1 MPDRLVTPVKI
12 GPYTLVSPVYVAP
25 MAGVTDAPF
34 RKIAREFGAG
44 LACTEMISSEAL
56 VRQHRESFR
65 LMDLQWDQ
73 RPVSVQLM
81 GGAPGV
87 MAQAAR
93 MAEEAG
99 ADIIDINMGCPVP
112 KVVKTS
118 GGSSLLRDPDLAS
131 RVAEAVVGAVSVPVT
146 AKIRLGWDFA
156 TRNYLEMAT
165 RLEATGIQ
173 GLAVHGRTR
182 SQRYDPSAD
191 WMAIA
196 QVKAAVKIPVAGS
209 GDLRSAGDAERRRRE
224 SGVDAVMLGRGIL
237 GNLWLV
243 RQTGVR
249 LTTGE
254 AIPPLSWQKQIEF
267 GRRHCDL
274 VLDYYGPERGPRLLR
289 KFIAWGL
296 HGFRGAARL
305 RTMVQSVSSP
315 ADVTVVLDTAL
326 LTDPGPFSL
335 DGEIEDAP
343 VSCEA
348 A

>member
-1 MPDRLVTPVKI
+1 MKI
-12 GPYTLVSPVYVAP
+12 GPYSLLSPVYVAP

-56 VRQHRESFR
+56 VRGHPESFR
-65 LMDLQWDQ
+65 LMDLRWDQ

-81 GGAPGV
+81 GGDPGV

-93 MAEEAG
+93 MAAAAG

-118 GGSSLLRDPDLAS
+118 GGSSLLRDPDRAC

-146 AKIRLGWDFA
+146 VKIRLGWDFA

-165 RLEATGIQ
+165 GLEATGIQ

-191 WMAIA
+191 WLAIA
-196 QVKAAVKIPVAGS
+196 EVKAAVKIPVAGS
-209 GDLRSAGDAERRRRE
+209 GDLRTADDAERRRLE

-243 RQTGVR
+243 RQTVAR

-254 AIPPLSWQKQIEF
+254 SIPPLSWTEQIALV
-267 GRRHCDL
+267 RRHCDL
-274 VLDYYGPERGPRLLR
+274 VLDYYGAERGPRLLR

-296 HGFRGAARL
+296 RGFRGAARL

-315 ADVTVVLDTAL
+315 ADVTVVLDQAL
-326 LTDPGPFSL
+326 AIDPGPFSL
-335 DGEIEDAP
+335 DAEIDEAP
-343 VSCEA
+343 ASCQA

>member
-1 MPDRLVTPVKI
+1 MKI
-12 GPYTLVSPVYVAP
+12 GSSALTSPVYVAP

-56 VRQHRESFR
+56 VRRHRESFR
-65 LMDLQWDQ
+65 LMDLGWDQ

-81 GGAPGV
+81 GGDPGV
-87 MAQAAR
+87 MAEA
-93 MAEEAG
+93 AG
-99 ADIIDINMGCPVP
+99 ADIVDINMGCPVP

-118 GGSSLLRDPDLAS
+118 GGSSLLRDPDRAC
-131 RVAEAVVGAVSVPVT
+131 RVSEAVVGAVAVPVT
-146 AKIRLGWDFA
+146 AKIRLGWDA
-156 TRNYLEMAT
+156 GTRNFLEMAT

-182 SQRYDPSAD
+182 AQRYDPFAD
-191 WMAIA
+191 WAAIT
-196 QVKAAVKIPVAGS
+196 QVRAAVGIPVAGS
-209 GDLRSAGDAERRRRE
+209 GDLRTADDSVRRIRE

-243 RQTGVR
+243 RQTVAR

-254 AIPPLSWQKQIEF
+254 VIPDLSWTEQIALI
-267 GRRHCDL
+267 RRHGDL
-274 VLDYYGPERGPRLLR
+274 VLDYYGAERGPRLLR

-296 HGFRGAARL
+296 RGFPGAARL
-305 RTMVQSVSSP
+305 RTMVQSVCSP
-315 ADVTVVLDTAL
+315 EDVAEVLERAQAI
-326 LTDPGPFSL
+326 DPGAYRSDADTFD
-335 DGEIEDAP
+335 DGSA
-343 VSCEA
+343 SSEA

>member
-1 MPDRLVTPVKI
+1 
-12 GPYTLVSPVYVAP
+12 

-56 VRQHRESFR
+56 VRQHRETSR
-65 LMDLQWDQ
+65 LMDLGWDE

-81 GGAPGV
+81 GGDPQV

-93 MAEEAG
+93 LAEAAG
-99 ADIIDINMGCPVP
+99 ADIVDINMGCPVP

-118 GGSSLLRDPDLAS
+118 GGSSLLRDPDRAC
-131 RVAEAVVGAVSVPVT
+131 RVAEAVVAAVSVPVT
-146 AKIRLGWDFA
+146 VKIRLGWDFA

-165 RLEATGIQ
+165 RLEATGIE

-191 WMAIA
+191 WIAIA

-209 GDLRSAGDAERRRRE
+209 GDLRSSDDAVRRIRQ

-243 RQTGVR
+243 RQTVAR

-254 AIPPLSWQKQIEF
+254 IIPALSWIEQIELV
-267 GRRHCDL
+267 RRHCDL
-274 VLDYYGPERGPRLLR
+274 VLDYYGAERGPRLLR

-296 HGFRGAARL
+296 RGFRGAARL
-305 RTMVQSVSSP
+305 RTMVQSVASP
-315 ADVTVVLDTAL
+315 ADVTAVLDAAQAI
-326 LTDPGPFSL
+326 DPGPFSL
-335 DGEIEDAP
+335 DAEIEDVPA
-343 VSCEA
+343 SCEA

>member
-1 MPDRLVTPVKI
+1 MKI

-56 VRQHRESFR
+56 VRQHRETSR
-65 LMDLQWDQ
+65 LMDLRWDE

-81 GGAPGV
+81 GGDPQV

-93 MAEEAG
+93 LAEAAG
-99 ADIIDINMGCPVP
+99 ADIVDINMGCPVP

-118 GGSSLLRDPDLAS
+118 GGSSLLRDPDRAC
-131 RVAEAVVGAVSVPVT
+131 RVAEAVVAAVSVPVT
-146 AKIRLGWDFA
+146 VKIRLGWDFA

-165 RLEATGIQ
+165 RLEATGIE

-191 WMAIA
+191 WIAIA

-209 GDLRSAGDAERRRRE
+209 GDLRSSDDAVRRIRQ

-243 RQTGVR
+243 RQTVAR

-254 AIPPLSWQKQIEF
+254 TIPALSWIEQIELV
-267 GRRHCDL
+267 RRHCDL
-274 VLDYYGPERGPRLLR
+274 VLDYYGAERGPRLLR

-296 HGFRGAARL
+296 RGFRGAARL
-305 RTMVQSVSSP
+305 RTMVQSVASP
-315 ADVTVVLDTAL
+315 ADVTVVLDAARAI
-326 LTDPGPFSL
+326 DPGPFSL
-335 DGEIEDAP
+335 DAEIEDAP
-343 VSCEA
+343 ASCEA

>member
-1 MPDRLVTPVKI
+1 
-12 GPYTLVSPVYVAP
+12 

-56 VRQHRESFR
+56 VRRHRESFR
-65 LMDLQWDQ
+65 LMDLDWGR
-73 RPVSVQLM
+73 RPGSVQLM
-81 GGAPGV
+81 GGDPGV
-87 MAQAAR
+87 MAEAAR
-93 MAEEAG
+93 MAEAAG
-99 ADIIDINMGCPVP
+99 ADIVDINMGCPVP
-112 KVVKTS
+112 KVVKPS
-118 GGSSLLRDPDLAS
+118 GGSSLLRDPDRAC

-146 AKIRLGWDFA
+146 VKIRLGWDFA

-165 RLEATGIQ
+165 RLERTGIQ

-191 WMAIA
+191 WIAIA
-196 QVKAAVKIPVAGS
+196 QVKAAVTIPVAGS
-209 GDLRSAGDAERRRRE
+209 GDLRTADDAVRRMRE

-243 RQTGVR
+243 RQTVAR

-254 AIPPLSWQKQIEF
+254 TVPALSWIEQIELV
-267 GRRHCDL
+267 RRHCDL

-296 HGFRGAARL
+296 HGFRGAAQL
-305 RTMVQSVSSP
+305 RTLVQSVTTP
-315 ADVTVVLDTAL
+315 ADIDRVLDAARAL
-326 LTDPGPFSL
+326 EPGTRSIDDPPQAAPDASEPAGP
-335 DGEIEDAP
+335 
-343 VSCEA
+343 
-348 A
+348 

>member
-1 MPDRLVTPVKI
+1 MKI
-12 GPYTLVSPVYVAP
+12 GRHTLLSPVYVAP

-44 LACTEMISSEAL
+44 MACTEMISSEAL
-56 VRQHRESFR
+56 VRNHRESFR
-65 LMDLQWDQ
+65 LMDLHWDQ

-81 GGAPGV
+81 GGDPAV
-87 MAQAAR
+87 MAEAAR
-93 MAEEAG
+93 MAEAAG
-99 ADIIDINMGCPVP
+99 ADIVDINMGCPVP

-118 GGSSLLRDPDLAS
+118 GGSSLLRDPDRAG

-146 AKIRLGWDFA
+146 VKIRLGWDLA
-156 TRNYLEMAT
+156 TRNHLEMAT

-182 SQRYDPSAD
+182 SQRYDPIAD
-191 WMAIA
+191 WEAIA
-196 QVKAAVKIPVAGS
+196 QVKAAVSIPVAGS
-209 GDLRSAGDAERRRRE
+209 GDLRTADDAARRRRE

-243 RQTGVR
+243 RQTVVR

-254 AIPPLSWQKQIEF
+254 SIPALSWQEQIELV
-267 GRRHCDL
+267 RRHCDL
-274 VLDYYGPERGPRLLR
+274 VLEYYGPERGPRLLR

-296 HGFRGAARL
+296 RGFRGAARL
-305 RTMVQSVSSP
+305 RTMVQSVTSP
-315 ADVTVVLDTAL
+315 TDVTAVLDAAL
-326 LTDPGPFSL
+326 SIDPGPFSL
-335 DGEIEDAP
+335 DGEIDDAP
-343 VSCEA
+343 GSCEA

>member
-1 MPDRLVTPVKI
+1 MKI
-12 GPYTLVSPVYVAP
+12 GSYTLSSPVYVAP

-34 RKIAREFGAG
+34 RKMAREFGAG

-56 VRQHRESFR
+56 VRRHRESFR
-65 LMDLQWDQ
+65 LMDLGWDQ

-81 GGAPGV
+81 GGDPGV
-87 MAQAAR
+87 MAEAAR
-93 MAEEAG
+93 MAEAAG
-99 ADIIDINMGCPVP
+99 ADIVDINMGCPVP

-118 GGSSLLRDPDLAS
+118 GGSSLLRDPDRAC
-131 RVAEAVVGAVSVPVT
+131 RVSEAVVQAVSVPVT
-146 AKIRLGWDFA
+146 VKIRLGWDAA

-165 RLEATGIQ
+165 RLQATGIQ

-182 SQRYDPSAD
+182 AQRYDPSAD
-191 WMAIA
+191 WTAIA
-196 QVKAAVKIPVAGS
+196 QVRAAVGIPVAGS
-209 GDLRSAGDAERRRRE
+209 GDLRTADDSVRRIRE

-243 RQTGVR
+243 RQTVAR

-254 AIPPLSWQKQIEF
+254 VIPDLSWTEQIALI
-267 GRRHCDL
+267 RRHADL
-274 VLDYYGPERGPRLLR
+274 VLDYYGAERGPRLLR

-296 HGFRGAARL
+296 RGFRGAARL

-315 ADVTVVLDTAL
+315 SDVAEVLERAL
-326 LTDPGPFSL
+326 MIDPGSRLSDP
-335 DGEIEDAP
+335 E
-343 VSCEA
+343 CEA

>member
-1 MPDRLVTPVKI
+1 VKI
-12 GPYTLVSPVYVAP
+12 GSYTLSSPVYVAP

-34 RKIAREFGAG
+34 RKMAREFGAG

-56 VRQHRESFR
+56 VRRHRESFR
-65 LMDLQWDQ
+65 LMDLGWDQ

-81 GGAPGV
+81 GGDPGV
-87 MAQAAR
+87 MAEAAKI
-93 MAEEAG
+93 AEAAG
-99 ADIIDINMGCPVP
+99 ADIVDINMGCPVP

-118 GGSSLLRDPDLAS
+118 GGSSLLRDPDRAC
-131 RVAEAVVGAVSVPVT
+131 RVSEAMVGAVAVPVT
-146 AKIRLGWDFA
+146 VKIRIGWDA
-156 TRNYLEMAT
+156 GTRNYLEMAT

-182 SQRYDPSAD
+182 AQRYDPSAD
-191 WMAIA
+191 WVAIA
-196 QVKAAVKIPVAGS
+196 QVRAAVAIPVAGS
-209 GDLRSAGDAERRRRE
+209 GDLRTADDSVRRIRE

-243 RQTGVR
+243 RQTVAR

-254 AIPPLSWQKQIEF
+254 VIPDLSWTEQIALI
-267 GRRHCDL
+267 RRHADL
-274 VLDYYGPERGPRLLR
+274 VLDYYGAERGPRLLR

-296 HGFRGAARL
+296 RGFRGAARL

-315 ADVTVVLDTAL
+315 SDVAEVLERAL
-326 LTDPGPFSL
+326 MIDPGSRLSDP
-335 DGEIEDAP
+335 E
-343 VSCEA
+343 CEA

>member
-1 MPDRLVTPVKI
+1 MRI

-56 VRQHRESFR
+56 VRQHRETSR
-65 LMDLQWDQ
+65 LMDLGWDE

-81 GGAPGV
+81 GGDPQV

-93 MAEEAG
+93 LAEAAG
-99 ADIIDINMGCPVP
+99 ADIVDINMGCPVP

-118 GGSSLLRDPDLAS
+118 GGSSLLRDPDRAC
-131 RVAEAVVGAVSVPVT
+131 RVAEAVVAAVSVPVT
-146 AKIRLGWDFA
+146 VKIRLGWDFA

-165 RLEATGIQ
+165 RLEATGIE

-191 WMAIA
+191 WIAIA

-209 GDLRSAGDAERRRRE
+209 GDLRSSDDAVRRIRQ

-243 RQTGVR
+243 RQTVAR

-254 AIPPLSWQKQIEF
+254 TIPALSWIEQIELV
-267 GRRHCDL
+267 RRHCDL
-274 VLDYYGPERGPRLLR
+274 VLDYYGAERGPRLLR

-296 HGFRGAARL
+296 RGFRGAARL
-305 RTMVQSVSSP
+305 RTMVQSVASP
-315 ADVTVVLDTAL
+315 ADVTVVLDAARAI
-326 LTDPGPFSL
+326 DPGPYSL
-335 DGEIEDAP
+335 DAEIEDAP
-343 VSCEA
+343 ASCEA

>member
-1 MPDRLVTPVKI
+1 VKI
-12 GPYTLVSPVYVAP
+12 GPYSLVSPVYVAP

-56 VRQHRESFR
+56 IRRHRESFR
-65 LMDLQWDQ
+65 LMDLGWDQ

-81 GGAPGV
+81 GGDPAV

-99 ADIIDINMGCPVP
+99 ADIVDINMGCPVP

-118 GGSSLLRDPDLAS
+118 GGSSLLRDPDRAF

-146 AKIRLGWDFA
+146 VKIRLGWDFA
-156 TRNYLEMAT
+156 TRNYVEMAT
-165 RLEATGIQ
+165 GLERTGIQ

-191 WMAIA
+191 WVAIA

-209 GDLRSAGDAERRRRE
+209 GDLRTADDAARRVRE

-243 RQTGVR
+243 RQTVAR

-254 AIPPLSWQKQIEF
+254 SIPALSWTEQIELV
-267 GRRHCDL
+267 RRHCDL
-274 VLDYYGPERGPRLLR
+274 VLDYYGAERGPRLLR

-296 HGFRGAARL
+296 RGFKGAARL
-305 RTMVQSVSSP
+305 RSMVQSVASP
-315 ADVTVVLDTAL
+315 ADVTVVLDAAL
-326 LTDPGPFSL
+326 AIDPGPFSI
-335 DGEIEDAP
+335 DGEIDDAP

>member
-1 MPDRLVTPVKI
+1 VRI

-56 VRQHRESFR
+56 VRQHRETSR
-65 LMDLQWDQ
+65 LMDLGWDE

-81 GGAPGV
+81 GGDPQV
-87 MAQAAR
+87 MALAAR
-93 MAEEAG
+93 LAEAAG
-99 ADIIDINMGCPVP
+99 ADIVDINMGCPVP

-118 GGSSLLRDPDLAS
+118 GGSSLLRDPDRAC
-131 RVAEAVVGAVSVPVT
+131 RVAEAVVAAVSVPVT
-146 AKIRLGWDFA
+146 VKIRLGWDFA

-165 RLEATGIQ
+165 RLEATGIE

-191 WMAIA
+191 WIAIA

-209 GDLRSAGDAERRRRE
+209 GDLRSSDDAVRRLRQ

-243 RQTGVR
+243 RQTVAR

-254 AIPPLSWQKQIEF
+254 IIPALSWIEQIELV
-267 GRRHCDL
+267 RRHCDL
-274 VLDYYGPERGPRLLR
+274 VLDYYGAERGPRLLR

-296 HGFRGAARL
+296 RGFRGAARL
-305 RTMVQSVSSP
+305 RTMVQSVTSP
-315 ADVTVVLDTAL
+315 ADVTVVLDAARAI
-326 LTDPGPFSL
+326 DAGPFSL
-335 DGEIEDAP
+335 DAEIEDVPA
-343 VSCEA
+343 SCEA